1 MEDDSHVVSLYLMQT
16 NYSTGVKER
25 VDCFRPT
32 EEYERKAQTNNYCK
46 CTSMN
51 LEALTVGIYIYI
63 YTEYYNQ
70 NSMACIND
78 YEKLIQ

>member
-63 YTEYYNQ
+63 LNIIIRTVWPA
-70 NSMACIND
+70 SMIM
-78 YEKLIQ
+78 KS